1 MGVCDAL
8 EFANW
13 ILTPA
18 ESAALGGM
26 CAKFKK
32 QSAQLQ
38 NDFKSNSLDFVL
50 PGTIGH

>member
-1 MGVCDAL
+1 VGVCDAL

>member
-1 MGVCDAL
+1 MRGLRVGVCDAL

-13 ILTPA
+13 ILTPT

-38 NDFKSNSLDFVL
+38 NDFK
-50 PGTIGH
+50 